1 MTTTSGAAVAETHSA
16 AVFFFGDRAYK
27 VKKPVALGFLD
38 FRDRAERL
46 AVCRREVEF
55 NRRPAPDVYLGV
67 ADVTGPDG
75 QPCDHMVVMRRL
87 PTERRPAHLVTT
99 AQAVDADTRAAARG
113 G

>member
-38 FRDRAERL
+38 FRDRAARL
-46 AVCRREVEF
+46 AVCRREVDL
-55 NRRPAPDVYLGV
+55 NRRLAPDVYLGV

-75 QPCDHMVVMRRL
+75 APCDHMVVMRRL
-87 PTERRPAHLVTT
+87 PADRRLANLVRSG
-99 AQAVDADTRAAARG
+99 Q
-113 G
+113 